1 MLASAFP
8 FDLGRDA
15 AIRRAIHAW
24 TQLHR
29 QAQRQAEFCRLRGV
43 LDEPERSLASRAII
57 ERMTRCHEAIYQLRR
72 ELAEHV
78 A

>member
-1 MLASAFP
+1 MLASDFP

-15 AIRRAIHAW
+15 AICRAIHSW

-29 QAQRQAEFCRLRGV
+29 RAQRQIEFCRLRGV
-43 LDEPERSLASRAII
+43 LDEPERSLALRAIV
-57 ERMTRCHEAIYQLRR
+57 ERMTRCHEAIYELRR

-78 A
+78 S